1 MTTLKLHYDGWLA
14 LPADFRRKLGLGK
27 GQSLEAQLVGGT
39 IVLRPVGG
47 KAASEPEIEP
57 EPEIEAEVEAA
68 TEVEAAPEPE
78 VVVAE
83 PAAAEVPAK
92 PRTRRKQ
99 ATSPTTL
106 PPALKSRGRK
116 ARAADGTQAP

>member
-14 LPADFRRKLGLGK
+14 LPADLRRKLGLGK
-27 GQSLEAQLVGGT
+27 GQALEAQLVGGT

-47 KAASEPEIEP
+47 KAAEAVEVEVEP
-57 EPEIEAEVEAA
+57 EPEP
-68 TEVEAAPEPE
+68 APEPA
-78 VVVAE
+78 VVEA
-83 PAAAEVPAK
+83 AAAEVPAK

-99 ATSPTTL
+99 ATPGPTTL

-116 ARAADGTQAP
+116 ARAVDGTQAS